1 MNHAPSM
8 TVAAPALEEDLPAA
22 QELSPTD
29 QARPVASA
37 QPVDRVRA
45 AARFR
50 SAYIKSPVY
59 DWLLFLAPPLL
70 ALALG
75 IFLANIEADDGLV
88 TVSGEQFTW
97 SGLLLGVLIQSHL
110 FIVFFRSHGNRSV
123 LDTHPYRFTIV
134 PAVVMVGC
142 LLWPLFAV
150 TASVIATFWDVY
162 HSGAQTFGF
171 GRIYDAKAGN
181 DPHEGRRL
189 DFVANQLLYAGPILA
204 GAVMMDHF
212 EDINEYH
219 DIGVT
224 VFSTI
229 PPAMSVHHGTIARV
243 VIGFATLFLAYYI
256 FANVR
261 AYRKG
266 RNISL
271 QKVWLFTTTGLVSLY
286 TWGFNSWG
294 EAFLIMNVFHA
305 VQYFGIVWMSENK
318 NMAKMFRVHRFQAAK
333 WLTLA
338 FFLLFGLGYGFFVE
352 VFVTGNTEV
361 FWAMTITVSLMHFW
375 YDGFIW
381 SVRKK
386 NVSAA

>member
-1 MNHAPSM
+1 MEHAQSM
-8 TVAAPALEEDLPAA
+8 SVAAPAIPEAHPAPEE
-22 QELSPTD
+22 
-29 QARPVASA
+29 
-37 QPVDRVRA
+37 A
-45 AARFR
+45 AAVEEAGELDASRPKSRVR
-50 SAYIKSPVY
+50 SAYIKGPVY
-59 DWLLFLAPPLL
+59 DWLLFLGPPLL

-75 IFLANIEADDGLV
+75 VFLANIESDDGLV
-88 TVSGEQFTW
+88 TVSGQRFTW
-97 SGLLLGVLIQSHL
+97 SGLLLGILIQSHL

-142 LLWPLFAV
+142 LLWPVFAV
-150 TASVIATFWDVY
+150 TASVLATFWDVY

-181 DPHEGRRL
+181 DPHEGRWL
-189 DFVANQLLYAGPILA
+189 DFIANQFLYAGPILA
-204 GAVMMDHF
+204 GAVMLDHF
-212 EDINEYH
+212 EDIYEFN
-219 DIGVT
+219 DIGVY

-229 PPAMSVHHGTIARV
+229 PPAMTVHHGTIARV
-243 VIGFATLFLAYYI
+243 VIGLGALFFAYYVY
-256 FANVR
+256 ANVR
-261 AYRKG
+261 AYQRG
-266 RNISL
+266 RNVSV
-271 QKVWLFTTTGLVSLY
+271 QKVFLYVGTGAVSLY

-318 NMAKMFRVHRFQAAK
+318 NMSKVFRVSKLPGAK
-333 WLTLA
+333 WITL
-338 FFLLFGLGYGFFVE
+338 LLFLIVGFGYGFCVE
-352 VFVTGNTEV
+352 VFVTGDTEI

-386 NVSAA
+386 KVEAA